1 MVRSGRPGLRILR
14 LIGEVVV
21 GVFFQAPIAGAAQQG
36 RVRCAAIISKV
47 GNLMTIVIQNPF
59 CTKKASSRA
68 ALASSR
74 GSHDAQSNGPLGVAK
89 THRRWSLLFGCVVL
103 KIQNGSM
110 RRGDHV
116 VDAGDSSLDSL
127 PTIISS

>member
-21 GVFFQAPIAGAAQQG
+21 GVFFQAPIAGAAQQE
-36 RVRCAAIISKV
+36 VE
-47 GNLMTIVIQNPF
+47 TPF
-59 CTKKASSRA
+59 VPKKASSRA